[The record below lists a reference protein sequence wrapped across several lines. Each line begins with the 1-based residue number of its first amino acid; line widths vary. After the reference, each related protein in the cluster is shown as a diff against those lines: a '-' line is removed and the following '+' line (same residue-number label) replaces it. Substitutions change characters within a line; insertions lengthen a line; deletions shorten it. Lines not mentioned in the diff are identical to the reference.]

1 MSGRSSPDRAPAVG
15 QEFLPSEA
23 SGVED
28 LRRRHPGLRGLVAVA
43 LTIGL
48 GATAACSDTS
58 GEPVAPSP
66 GLTASVSVSPAEGVP
81 VTPGPGVT
89 KPGIRLTAVPRNDGS
104 FDVTEDV
111 MLPEAT
117 DIVQLQLPDSGE
129 HLPGMMTKTAPRATN
144 LQVVADGEQVP
155 IEQTSLSAP
164 MDLPL
169 TVAATKLQLSYRLS
183 GSSVQRTPST
193 SRRAGAA
200 IRPLTA
206 GADGTLPTN
215 LTVTQG
221 LLNAVCP
228 LLIETRCAVGDPPT
242 LSIQPDIPANKAL
255 VVLQLDLP
263 N

>member
-1 MSGRSSPDRAPAVG
+1 MG

-28 LRRRHPGLRGLVAVA
+28 LRRRHPGRRGLVAVA
-43 LTIGL
+43 LTLGL
-48 GATAACSDTS
+48 GATAACSGTS
-58 GEPVAPSP
+58 GTPVAPSP
-66 GLTASVSVSPAEGVP
+66 GLTGSVSVSPAEGVP
-81 VTPGPGVT
+81 VSPGPGVT

-104 FDVTEDV
+104 FDITEDV

-129 HLPGMMTKTAPRATN
+129 HLPGMMARTEPRATN

-155 IEQTSLSAP
+155 IEQTSLAAP

-183 GSSVQRTPST
+183 GSFVQRTPSV

-228 LLIETRCAVGDPPT
+228 LLTETRCAVGDPPT
-242 LSIQPDIPANKAL
+242 LGILPGIPANKAL